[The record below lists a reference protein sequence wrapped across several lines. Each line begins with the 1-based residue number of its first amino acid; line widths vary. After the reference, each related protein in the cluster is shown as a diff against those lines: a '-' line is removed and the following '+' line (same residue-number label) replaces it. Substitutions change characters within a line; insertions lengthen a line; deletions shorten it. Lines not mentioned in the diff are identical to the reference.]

1 MSNNSDSQTIDW
13 RTRAL
18 NAQRGWVLTAGIV
31 SILLGVFVLIRP
43 DAGLTIIGVI
53 FGLYL
58 IIAGVGRFAF
68 AIADSERSA
77 GSRVFKAIIGIL
89 IVVAGVFCLFNVFGS
104 VKLLAIIL
112 GIGLVLAGIADL
124 FNFDRDA
131 ARPTWMRVT
140 AGILAIIGG
149 IIMFII
155 PVFAVSVIVVIAA
168 IILIIVGIV
177 SLATLPSR
185 DSIV

>member
-1 MSNNSDSQTIDW
+1 MSNRSESETIDW

-18 NAQRGWVLTAGIV
+18 TAQRGWILTAGIV
-31 SILLGVFVLIRP
+31 AILLGIFVLIKP

-58 IIAGVGRFAF
+58 IIAGVSRFAF
-68 AIADSERSA
+68 AIADSGRSA
-77 GSRVFKAIIGIL
+77 GSRVLKAILGVL
-89 IVVAGVFCLFNVFGS
+89 IVVAGLFCLFNVFGS
-104 VKLLAIIL
+104 VKIFAIIL

-131 ARPTWMRVT
+131 GRPTWMRVT

-155 PVFAVSVIVVIAA
+155 PVFAVSVIVVIAG
-168 IILIIVGIV
+168 IILVIIGIV
-177 SLATLPSR
+177 SLATLPGR
-185 DSIV
+185 DSFV